1 MAETKWLHDELL
13 VTSENSETTFSI
25 SALWNLKH
33 VKEVLGIWAGRGHT
47 CAGARHW
54 GVSEEV
60 KGSHVAGAAAEQD
73 EVGRRQEAEQARL
86 SELVGNLDFTEKLLE
101 DVVQHTF

>member
-1 MAETKWLHDELL
+1 MVETKWLHDELL

-47 CAGARHW
+47 CAGLA
-54 GVSEEV
+54 EV
-60 KGSHVAGAAAEQD
+60 FQRKWKEATWLEPTAEQD
-73 EVGRRQEAEQARL
+73 EVGRRQETEQARL